1 MQKRKYIVNPSQKKS
16 TSGTL
21 SYNDAGEEGL
31 CFGWIDSKLN
41 KLDNETYKLLYSPRK
56 SKSVWSKINKAKIE
70 WLIKEGLMHQA
81 GLAVIEAAKQ
91 NGSWKAIDD
100 IEEFKTPVELQ
111 KALNKNK
118 IAKKYFETFSPS
130 VRKQIMQWVAAAKQ
144 AETKAKRLK
153 ETVELA
159 AKISVPISTG
169 LNKAILTIINHMS
182 DYRHVFVVCNSYFY
196 SCLLNF
202 PATFFLYCRM
212 YLL

>member
-1 MQKRKYIVNPSQKKS
+1 MQKRKCVVNPSQKKS

-56 SKSVWSKINKAKIE
+56 SKSVWSKINKVKIE

-118 IAKKYFETFSPS
+118 IAKKYFETFPPS
-130 VRKQIMQWVAAAKQ
+130 VRK
-144 AETKAKRLK
+144 
-153 ETVELA
+153 
-159 AKISVPISTG
+159 
-169 LNKAILTIINHMS
+169 
-182 DYRHVFVVCNSYFY
+182 
-196 SCLLNF
+196 
-202 PATFFLYCRM
+202 
-212 YLL
+212 